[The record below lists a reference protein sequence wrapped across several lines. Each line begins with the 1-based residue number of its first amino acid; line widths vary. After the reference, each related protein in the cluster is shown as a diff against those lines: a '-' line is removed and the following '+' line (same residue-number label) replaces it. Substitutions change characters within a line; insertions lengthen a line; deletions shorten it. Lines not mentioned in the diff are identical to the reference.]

1 MLLFPADDA
10 YAPFEQCYQH
20 VESAPAEPDRPPV
33 GEELATMRQHPETT
47 ERDARG
53 RSGDRIHPPRRMNFH
68 QQAAIDRHAWRIFQ
82 SYLP

>member
-1 MLLFPADDA
+1 ML
-10 YAPFEQCYQH
+10 
-20 VESAPAEPDRPPV
+20 SARRKRAAEPDRPPV
-33 GEELATMRQHPETT
+33 GEELAAMRQHPETT